1 MRRYVPTALFVLGVL
16 FLAWLFYPPQPAEVG
31 AALRF
36 GQKQFQAQLEAAAD
50 PARNGYL
57 SPEWQ
62 PLWAPREGSSQP
74 SKLVFLAKATGAL
87 SPETFPDLK
96 RLQQL
101 IRDKDPQVISTLQSF
116 AAVVEGLQREWVKEA
131 FVPLYKRPSLLQ
143 PLPNMSVL
151 GELSKA
157 CSALAYERLLS
168 GRADDAVRLGIPSL
182 RLSTTLIRNGSVTWL
197 AAGLSLRRLPLAS
210 FLRVLQSRQPL
221 NNELLAALVR
231 EVANNQL
238 APDELQLALAGELL
252 GAEEFFRPSPGARME
267 MQNALEKRELG
278 WLRVPGVLQRD
289 RRIFHRQ
296 FAPLL
301 RVSDDYGLAA
311 NQAIRQSEGSWIRGE
326 RSIVGRLILPHT
338 YQPALQVEIARH
350 ELACVHALLA
360 IRLYEQQHGQ
370 LPAKLDGLT
379 PAALPGFDWSESVWN
394 YEPVRK
400 RLLLRLPAA
409 LLQVI
414 GKARL
419 YREGDVQGG
428 LHAEGLAYPL

>member
-1 MRRYVPTALFVLGVL
+1 MRRYSPAALFVLGVL
-16 FLAWLFYPPQPAEVG
+16 FLGWLFYPPQPAEVG
-31 AALRF
+31 AALRL
-36 GQKQFQAQLEAAAD
+36 GQKQFQAQREAAAD
-50 PARNGYL
+50 PSRNGYL
-57 SPEWQ
+57 APEWQ

-74 SKLVFLAKATGAL
+74 SKLVFLAKAAGAL

-96 RLQQL
+96 RLRQL
-101 IRDKDPQVISTLQSF
+101 IREKDPQVIATLQSF
-116 AAVVEGLQREWVKEA
+116 AAVVEGLQREWVKEV
-131 FVPLYKRPSLLQ
+131 FVPPYKRPSLLH

-157 CSALAYERLLS
+157 CSALAYEKLLS

-197 AAGLSLRRLPLAS
+197 GAGLSLRRLPLANW
-210 FLRVLQSRQPL
+210 LRVLQSRQPL
-221 NNELLAALVR
+221 NAQLLSALLG
-231 EVANNQL
+231 EIANNQL
-238 APDELQLALAGELL
+238 APDELQRTLAGELL

-311 NQAIRQSEGSWIRGE
+311 NQAIRKSEGSWIRGE
-326 RSIVGRLILPHT
+326 RSIVGPLILPDT
-338 YQPALQVEIARH
+338 YQPALQLEIARR

-360 IRLYEQQHGQ
+360 IRLHEQQHGQ
-370 LPAKLDGLT
+370 LPAKLGGLT
-379 PAALPGFDWSESVWN
+379 SAAPAGFEWSASVWN
-394 YEPVRK
+394 YDPARK
-400 RLLLRLPAA
+400 RLLLRFPAA
-409 LLQVI
+409 LLRAL

-428 LHAEGLAYPL
+428 LEADGLAYPL